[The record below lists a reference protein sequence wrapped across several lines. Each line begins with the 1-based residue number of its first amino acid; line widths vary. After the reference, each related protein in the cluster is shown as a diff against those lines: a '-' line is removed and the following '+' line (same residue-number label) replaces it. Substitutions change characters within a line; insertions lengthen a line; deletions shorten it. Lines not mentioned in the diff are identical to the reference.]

1 MNVTDFTYLLQ
12 HPEKVVDPLQTRQLE
27 EVIQEYPYFQAARAL
42 HLKGL
47 KNLNSFKYNNALKV
61 AAAYTADRDV
71 LFDFITSKAF
81 MQNAIADSIAGK
93 KVATIES
100 EPQEKEEVIPV
111 AKTDT
116 TLIEAVEDG
125 PLPRTT
131 QDADTILDPSLF
143 RSKDPEIDIEIAR
156 EKERAREALELGK
169 PLPFTRRE
177 KHSFM
182 EWLQLTSIKPI
193 KQAAPPEKE
202 VAEFTSDIEFPL
214 EETSE
219 KAKKFELIDKFLEEN
234 PKIVPQSEDTFK
246 VAITQSA
253 KIDSE
258 ELMTETLAKVYLEQ
272 KKYKK
277 ALQAYKILS
286 LKYPEKSSFFA
297 SRIKAVKQLQKENS

>member
-61 AAAYTADRDV
+61 AAAHTADRDV

-93 KVATIES
+93 QAGTVES
-100 EPQEKEEVIPV
+100 EAQEEEVTPV

-131 QDADTILDPSLF
+131 EDADTILDPSLF
-143 RSKDPEIDIEIAR
+143 RSKDPEIDKEIAR
-156 EKERAREALELGK
+156 EKERAMETLELGK
-169 PLPFTRRE
+169 PLPFTRKE

-182 EWLQLTSIKPI
+182 EWLQLASIKPI
-193 KQAAPPEKE
+193 KQAAPGEKK
-202 VAEFTSDIEFPL
+202 VTEFTSEIEFPL
-214 EETSE
+214 EEASE

-234 PKIVPQSEDTFK
+234 PKIVPQPDDTYK

>member
-61 AAAYTADRDV
+61 AAAYTVDRDV

-81 MQNAIADSIAGK
+81 TQNAIADSIAGK
-93 KVATIES
+93 QAGTMES
-100 EPQEKEEVIPV
+100 EALEEKANLV

-143 RSKDPEIDIEIAR
+143 RSKDPEIDKEIAR
-156 EKERAREALELGK
+156 EKERAREALELGT

-193 KQAAPPEKE
+193 KQAAPQEKE
-202 VAEFTSDIEFPL
+202 VTEFTSNIEFPL